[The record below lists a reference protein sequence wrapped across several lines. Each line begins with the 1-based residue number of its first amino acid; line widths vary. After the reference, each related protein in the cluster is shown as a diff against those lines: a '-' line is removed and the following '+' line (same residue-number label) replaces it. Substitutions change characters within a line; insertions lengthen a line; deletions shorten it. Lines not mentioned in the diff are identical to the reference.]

1 MDKHYVDEEMMVMHE
16 SAQTLFGM
24 GLINA
29 AEMREFD
36 EDCLVPEVS
45 SAETGSRGSP
55 PDKATPA
62 AGVSRSKT
70 ITPAFTSPRH

>member
-29 AEMREFD
+29 AEMKEFD
-36 EDCLVPEVS
+36 EDCLAKEDI
-45 SAETGSRGSP
+45 T
-55 PDKATPA
+55 TPA

-70 ITPAFTSPRH
+70 ITPAFTSPRY